1 MDIIKLAADAL
12 EPVAK
17 DGVPVQQGWYDKSL
31 HKTHV
36 TLWVLDNMPAGHSDD
51 EDEIE
56 AGNIQVTI
64 FSTKDEVALAQR
76 IRKLMVAAG
85 FTWTAGD
92 QDDTMNDGGIILKP
106 QRFNYMEE
114 LT

>member
-1 MDIIKLAADAL
+1 MDIIKKAADAL
-12 EPVAK
+12 AQIAEE
-17 DGVPVQQGWYDKSL
+17 GTPVQQGWYDASL
-31 HKTHV
+31 HKTHI
-36 TLWVLDNMPAGHSDD
+36 TLWALGNTTAGHSDD

-64 FSTKDEVALAQR
+64 FSTEDEVDLAQR

-92 QDDTMNDGGIILKP
+92 QDDTMDDGGVFLKP

-114 LT
+114 MI